1 MKALHK
7 LLLLLLASI
16 LFVSCEKDTDGEG
29 GGDTPIDIDRPL
41 SGEATI
47 IGIVY
52 DTQGDPMSGV
62 NVSCGNAT
70 GITNAKGRFQ
80 LDDAPEGKGM
90 VVDFELAGYMTTQK
104 TIETKK
110 GTERLVYAAMTQI
123 GKTTKVDASTGGTAE
138 HNGMSVEFPANSFVT
153 ADGSPFTGEAEVE
166 ITFVPTTTGRFT
178 EVFPGD
184 FSGVRED
191 GSIAYVESFGFADVN
206 ITANGEDLELAE
218 GKTATLTYPIA
229 TNQQGKAPSSI
240 PLWYYDF
247 DRGQWLEDG
256 AATLAGN
263 EYVGEVSHFTP
274 WNIDKPIDVCTL
286 TGRVVDG
293 EGNPLPNA
301 FVRCHSN
308 NEAAWMFTTYADEDG
323 RFTTPVEA
331 NMETRAI
338 ASYSAVSSDEKL
350 YTTLGEGSTND
361 IGDLVI
367 DISDLLAGWT
377 PIDMQ
382 TENDFSDMH
391 FIDCENGWI
400 VTSPGFRTVQTKLVV
415 YRTTDGGET
424 WDGSEVLP
432 GNMVIEGGLSS
443 LIRFR
448 DKNFGVV
455 TSGFGK
461 FYTQDGGETWQEL
474 SDMPSNI
481 YLVSDILFG
490 PGDEIGLIDAQA
502 GIVRTSDFGQTW
514 TEQSIAEITGG
525 SNNAT
530 GMMYNSHMIDDSEF
544 YLFFNEDKNN
554 WAQNIKDFS
563 LYHTTDKGANW
574 SDTEIMNNPF
584 GIKNSWGSMWGDSTG
599 QAAGMPLYSV
609 GKGEHYAAASE
620 GFFTST
626 DKMENWTLIATGMPA
641 NPSALFMLD
650 SKSGVVGGGQGGL
663 YMTNDGGL
671 TWEQYLTTSGGA
683 ITDIHMCDEEN
694 GWAIGNRGTLL
705 RFSKESWM
713 DQF

>member
-1 MKALHK
+1 MKTIYK
-7 LLLLLLASI
+7 LMSLLLASI

-110 GTERLVYAAMTQI
+110 GAERLVYAAMTQI
-123 GKTTKVDASTGGTAE
+123 GKTTKVDATTGGTAE

-206 ITANGEDLELAE
+206 ITANGENLELAE
-218 GKTATLTYPIA
+218 GKRAILTYPIA

-256 AATLAGN
+256 SAILAGN
-263 EYVGEVSHFTP
+263 KYIGEVSHFTP

-293 EGNPLPNA
+293 EGNSLPNA
-301 FVRCHSN
+301 YVR
-308 NEAAWMFTTYADEDG
+308 AGRFTTYTDEDG

-331 NMETRAI
+331 DTEVRAI
-338 ASYSAVSSDEKL
+338 ASYSSVSSDEKL
-350 YTTLGEGSTND
+350 HTTLGEGSTND

-377 PIDMQ
+377 PIDLQ
-382 TENDFSDMH
+382 TDENFSDIH
-391 FIDCENGWI
+391 FIDCDNGWI
-400 VTSPGFRTVQTKLVV
+400 VTNLSLTSSEAELVV
-415 YRTTDGGET
+415 YRTQDGGQT
-424 WDGSEVLP
+424 WDVSELLQADAMYKSDRP
-432 GNMVIEGGLSS
+432 SI
-443 LIRFR
+443 IRFR
-448 DKNFGVV
+448 DKNFGVI
-455 TSGFGK
+455 TSMFGY
-461 FYTQDGGETWQEL
+461 FYTQNGGETWH
-474 SDMPSNI
+474 
-481 YLVSDILFG
+481 YLKAYNSYSFYAVHHILFG
-490 PGDEIGLIDAQA
+490 PGDEIVLVDSFGGILSTNNFGL
-502 GIVRTSDFGQTW
+502 SW
-514 TEQSIAEITGG
+514 TKQSITSIV
-525 SNNAT
+525 
-530 GMMYNSHMIDDSEF
+530 GMENVNYKLYHSHIINDSEF
-544 YLFFNEDKNN
+544 HLLFNN
-554 WAQNIKDFS
+554 TSSRPRSIKDFS
-563 LYHTTDKGANW
+563 LYHTTDKGATW
-574 SDTEIMNNPF
+574 SDKDITNNIF
-584 GIKNSWGSMWGDSTG
+584 SIENSWVAAADGQMIFDRSPSFYSLGSD
-599 QAAGMPLYSV
+599 
-609 GKGEHYAAASE
+609 EHYAAAPE
-620 GFFTST
+620 GFFVSN
-626 DKMENWTLIATGMPA
+626 DKMENWTLISNGTPA

-650 SKSGVVGGGQGGL
+650 SNFGVMGGSEGGL

-683 ITDIHMCDEEN
+683 ISDIHMCDTEN
-694 GWAIGNRGTLL
+694 GWVIGDNGTVLK
-705 RFSKESWM
+705 FSKESWM